1 MVMALLDLPEW
12 ERGDLTSLRVI
23 AVGGQRLQEH
33 TARSL
38 KRVFPNVT
46 VQQVFGMAEGLICYT
61 HLDDP
66 EDVTFKTQGRPFSSA
81 DEIRIVDSDGVDV
94 APGEVGELWCRGP
107 YTLRG
112 YLRSPERNREAFS
125 LDGYY
130 RTGDLVRLD
139 PSGNLVVEGR
149 IKDLIN
155 RGGEKINAEEI

>member
-46 VQQVFGMAEGLICYT
+46 VQQVFGMAEGLVCYT
-61 HLDDP
+61 HLDDLD
-66 EDVTFKTQGRPFSSA
+66 DVTFKTQGRPLSSA
-81 DEIRIVDSDGVDV
+81 DEIKIVDSDGVEG

-112 YLRSPERNREAFS
+112 YSRSPERNREAFGP
-125 LDGYY
+125 DGYY
-130 RTGDLVRLD
+130 RTDDLARLD
-139 PSGNLVVEGR
+139 PSGKLGGDGT

-155 RGGEKINAEEI
+155 PGA